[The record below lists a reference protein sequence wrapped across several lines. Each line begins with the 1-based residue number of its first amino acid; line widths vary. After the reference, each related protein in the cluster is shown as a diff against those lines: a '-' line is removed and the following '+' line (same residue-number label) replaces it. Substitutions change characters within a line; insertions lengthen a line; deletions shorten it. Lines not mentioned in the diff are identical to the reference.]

1 GSSRCKAC
9 CPGQRRLY
17 RTQGSDRVED
27 READRF
33 RFPRAGERGTVH
45 DISPGAGILSEVTH
59 AFDVTAL
66 IPPSLRALG
75 DRGLLVEFADE
86 LSVEINARVR
96 ALGRALCDMPGVV
109 EVIPTFRSLLI
120 VLDPLHADRARIA
133 DDAMQLA
140 HQLPRDAEGRGRL
153 IELPVVYGGDAGP
166 DLDALAQRWGITA
179 REVVDLHCG
188 HEYVVFMLGF
198 APGFPYLGILPKAL
212 HTPRLPSP
220 RTRVPVGSVAIA
232 DELTGVYPLSTSGGW
247 NLIGRT
253 PQRLY
258 DPQAPDPIRCRPG
271 DRVRFTPIAS
281 AEFADTAVA
290 AVPLPRPAHPTW
302 DVRKGGLY
310 TTVQDLGRVGYRSLG
325 VPLSGAMDP
334 AALQVANVV
343 VGNAPGAAAL
353 ECTAPGPVLRALD
366 DITIVIT
373 GADLQATLDRAI
385 LEQGTAISVRAGQ
398 TLSFGA
404 PRAGMW
410 AYVAVA
416 GGLDV
421 ATVLGSASAYVPG
434 SLGGVRLRA
443 GDVLGR
449 REGPTRFLTRRPPPL
464 PIPATEA
471 TVRVIPGPQDT
482 WFAPEVRAAFYRA
495 TFTVSVRSDR
505 AGTRLDGP
513 KVQVQRERML
523 SDGMVAG
530 AVQVPSGGQPIV
542 IMPDGP
548 TTGGYPKLGVVAS
561 ADLRLVA
568 QARPG
573 VKIRFV
579 PATLREAV
587 TAWADWEQT
596 VQALSSRV

>member
-1 GSSRCKAC
+1 VSS
-9 CPGQRRLY
+9 LV
-17 RTQGSDRVED
+17 S
-27 READRF
+27 
-33 RFPRAGERGTVH
+33 
-45 DISPGAGILSEVTH
+45 
-59 AFDVTAL
+59 
-66 IPPSLRALG
+66 PSLRALG
-75 DRGLLVEFADE
+75 DCGLLVEFADE

-96 ALGRALCDMPGVV
+96 ALGQALHGVPGVV

-120 VLDPLHADRARIA
+120 VLDPVHADRARIA
-133 DDAMQLA
+133 EDTMRLA
-140 HQLPRDAEGRGRL
+140 QQLPHDAGERGSL
-153 IELPVVYGGDAGP
+153 IELPVVYGGNAGP
-166 DLDALAQRWGITA
+166 DLDALAHKWGVTA
-179 REVVDLHCG
+179 HEVIDLHCG
-188 HEYVVFMLGF
+188 SEYLVFMLGF

-232 DELTGVYPLSTSGGW
+232 DELTGVYPLSTPGGW
-247 NLIGRT
+247 HLIGRT
-253 PQRLY
+253 PHRLY
-258 DPQAPDPIRCRPG
+258 DPHASNPIRCRPG

-281 AEFADTAVA
+281 AEFRDTLETPA
-290 AVPLPRPAHPTW
+290 PMPRPAHPTW
-302 DVRKGGLY
+302 EVREGGLY

-334 AALQVANVV
+334 AALQLANVV
-343 VGNAPGAAAL
+343 VGNAPGAAAI

-366 DITIVIT
+366 DVTIAIT
-373 GADLQATLDRAI
+373 GADLQATLDRATV
-385 LEQGTAISVRAGQ
+385 ERGTAISVRAGQ

-404 PRAGMW
+404 PREGMW

-421 ATVLGSASAYVPG
+421 PMALGSASVFVPG

-449 REGPTRFLTRRPPPL
+449 REGPTRFLTRRAPSL
-464 PIPATEA
+464 PIPGTEA
-471 TVRVIPGPQDT
+471 TIRVIPGPQDA
-482 WFAPEVRAAFYRA
+482 WFEPEVLAAFYRA

-505 AGTRLDGP
+505 AGTRLEGP
-513 KVQVQRERML
+513 KVRVQRERML
-523 SDGMVAG
+523 SDGMVPG

-568 QARPG
+568 QARTG
-573 VKIRFV
+573 VKIHFV
-579 PATLREAV
+579 PTTVSEAV
-587 TAWADWEQT
+587 TALADWEQT
-596 VQALSSRV
+596 VQSLSSRV

>member
-1 GSSRCKAC
+1 M
-9 CPGQRRLY
+9 
-17 RTQGSDRVED
+17 
-27 READRF
+27 
-33 RFPRAGERGTVH
+33 
-45 DISPGAGILSEVTH
+45 
-59 AFDVTAL
+59 TAL
-66 IPPSLRALG
+66 VPPSLRPLG

-96 ALGRALCDMPGVV
+96 ALGRALQGVPGVV
-109 EVIPTFRSLLI
+109 EIIPTFRSLLI
-120 VLDPLHADRARIA
+120 VLEPLQADRDRIA
-133 DDAMQLA
+133 DEAMRLA
-140 HQLPRDAEGRGRL
+140 QQLPRDAGGRGNL
-153 IELPVVYGGDAGP
+153 IELPVVYGGEAGP
-166 DLDALAQRWGITA
+166 DLDTLAHRWGVTA
-179 REVVDLHCG
+179 REVINLHCG
-188 HEYVVFMLGF
+188 SEYIVFMLGF

-212 HTPRLPSP
+212 HAPRLPSP

-232 DELTGVYPLSTSGGW
+232 DELTGVYPLSTPGGW
-247 NLIGRT
+247 HLIGRT
-253 PQRLY
+253 PHRLY
-258 DPQAPDPIRCRPG
+258 DPHSPDPIRCRPG

-281 AEFADTAVA
+281 AEFLETVGAGA
-290 AVPLPRPAHPTW
+290 PLPRPAHPTW
-302 DVRKGGLY
+302 EVHEGGLY

-334 AALQVANVV
+334 AALQLANII
-343 VGNAPGAAAL
+343 VGNGPGVAAV
-353 ECTAPGPVLRALD
+353 ECTAPGPVLHALD
-366 DITIVIT
+366 DVTIAIT
-373 GADLQATLDRAI
+373 GADLQATLDRATVDR
-385 LEQGTAISVRAGQ
+385 GTVIGVRAGQ

-421 ATVLGSASAYVPG
+421 PMVLGSASVYVPG

-449 REGPTRFLTRRPPPL
+449 REGPTRFLARRAPSL

-471 TVRVIPGPQDT
+471 TVRVIPGPQDA
-482 WFAPEVRAAFYRA
+482 WFEPEVLAAFYRA

-505 AGTRLDGP
+505 AGIRLDGP

-523 SDGMVAG
+523 SDGMVPG

-561 ADLRLVA
+561 ADLRLLA

-573 VKIRFV
+573 VKIHFV
-579 PATLREAV
+579 PATVSEAV
-587 TAWADWEQT
+587 MALADWEQT
-596 VQALSSRV
+596 LQALSRV

>member
-1 GSSRCKAC
+1 M
-9 CPGQRRLY
+9 
-17 RTQGSDRVED
+17 
-27 READRF
+27 
-33 RFPRAGERGTVH
+33 
-45 DISPGAGILSEVTH
+45 
-59 AFDVTAL
+59 TAL
-66 IPPSLRALG
+66 GPPSLRALG

-96 ALGRALCDMPGVV
+96 ALGRVLHGVPGVA

-120 VLDPLHADRARIA
+120 VLDPLHADRGRIA
-133 DDAMQLA
+133 DTAMQLA
-140 HQLPRDAEGRGRL
+140 QQLPRDAGAKGNL

-166 DLDALAQRWGITA
+166 DLGAVAHKRGITA
-179 REVVDLHCG
+179 REVIDLHCG
-188 HEYVVFMLGF
+188 HEYIVFMLGF

-232 DELTGVYPLSTSGGW
+232 DELTGVYPLSTPGGW

-253 PQRLY
+253 PHRLY
-258 DPQAPDPIRCRPG
+258 DPHAPDPIRCRPG
-271 DRVRFTPIAS
+271 DRIRFTPVAS
-281 AEFADTAVA
+281 AEFADIAEA
-290 AVPLPRPAHPTW
+290 AAPLPRPAHPTW
-302 DVRKGGLY
+302 EVREGGLY

-334 AALQVANVV
+334 AALQLANVV
-343 VGNAPGAAAL
+343 VGNAPGVAVL

-366 DITIVIT
+366 DVTIAIT
-373 GADLQATLDRAI
+373 GAELEARLDRAT
-385 LEQGTAISVRAGQ
+385 LERGSAISVRAGQ

-416 GGLDV
+416 GGFDV
-421 ATVLGSASAYVPG
+421 PMVLGSASAYVPG
-434 SLGGVRLRA
+434 SLGGIRLRA

-449 REGPTRFLTRRPPPL
+449 REGPNRFLTRRAPTL

-471 TVRVIPGPQDT
+471 TVRVIAGPQDA
-482 WFAPEVRAAFYRA
+482 WFEPEVLAAFYRA

-523 SDGMVAG
+523 SDGMVPG

-573 VKIRFV
+573 VEIHFV
-579 PATLREAV
+579 PATVSEAV
-587 TAWADWEQT
+587 AAWGDWEQT
-596 VQALSSRV
+596 VQALTSRV

>member
-1 GSSRCKAC
+1 
-9 CPGQRRLY
+9 
-17 RTQGSDRVED
+17 
-27 READRF
+27 
-33 RFPRAGERGTVH
+33 
-45 DISPGAGILSEVTH
+45 
-59 AFDVTAL
+59 VTAL
-66 IPPSLRALG
+66 APPSLRAVG

-96 ALGRALCDMPGVV
+96 ALGHALHGVPGVV
-109 EVIPTFRSLLI
+109 EIVPTLRSLLI
-120 VLDPLHADRARIA
+120 ILDPLRADRARIA
-133 DDAMQLA
+133 DDAMRLA
-140 HQLPRDAEGRGRL
+140 EQLPREAGSRGSL

-166 DLDALAQRWGITA
+166 DLDALAHRRGVTA
-179 REVVDLHCG
+179 REVIDLHCG
-188 HEYVVFMLGF
+188 HEYIVFMLGF
-198 APGFPYLGILPKAL
+198 APGFPYLGILPTAL
-212 HTPRLPSP
+212 HTPRLSSP
-220 RTRVPVGSVAIA
+220 RTRVPAGSVAIA
-232 DELTGVYPLSTSGGW
+232 DELTAVYPLATPGGW
-247 NLIGRT
+247 HLIGRT

-258 DPQAPDPIRCRPG
+258 DPQATDPIRCRPG

-281 AEFADTAVA
+281 AEFPDA
-290 AVPLPRPAHPTW
+290 AIAATPLPRPAHPAW
-302 DVRKGGLY
+302 EVREGGLY

-334 AALQVANVV
+334 AALQLANVV
-343 VGNAPGAAAL
+343 VGNPPGAPAI
-353 ECTAPGPVLRALD
+353 ECTAPGPALRALD
-366 DITIVIT
+366 DVTIAIT
-373 GADLQATLDRAI
+373 GADLQATVDRAAV
-385 LEQGTAISVRAGQ
+385 EPGTAINVRAGQ

-416 GGLDV
+416 GGLDIPL
-421 ATVLGSASAYVPG
+421 VLGSASVYVPG

-449 REGPTRFLTRRPPPL
+449 REAPTRFLTRRAPSL

-471 TVRVIPGPQDT
+471 TVRVIPGPQDG
-482 WFAPEVRAAFYRA
+482 WFEREILAAFYRA

-513 KVQVQRERML
+513 TVKGQRERML
-523 SDGMVAG
+523 SDGMVPG

-561 ADLRLVA
+561 ADLRLLA

-573 VKIRFV
+573 VKIHFV
-579 PATLREAV
+579 PATVNDAV
-587 TAWADWEQT
+587 AALAEWEQT
-596 VQALSSRV
+596 MRALYSRA

>member
-1 GSSRCKAC
+1 M
-9 CPGQRRLY
+9 
-17 RTQGSDRVED
+17 
-27 READRF
+27 
-33 RFPRAGERGTVH
+33 
-45 DISPGAGILSEVTH
+45 
-59 AFDVTAL
+59 TAL
-66 IPPSLRALG
+66 VSPSLRALG
-75 DRGLLVEFADE
+75 DRGVLVEFADE

-96 ALGRALCDMPGVV
+96 ALGQALHGVPGVV

-120 VLDPLHADRARIA
+120 VLDPLQADRARIA
-133 DDAMQLA
+133 EDAMRLA
-140 HQLPRDAEGRGRL
+140 QQLPHNARERGNL

-166 DLDALAQRWGITA
+166 DLDALAHKWGVTA
-179 REVVDLHCG
+179 REVIDLHCG
-188 HEYVVFMLGF
+188 SEYIVFMLGF

-220 RTRVPVGSVAIA
+220 RTRVPIGSVAIA
-232 DELTGVYPLSTSGGW
+232 DDLTGVYPLSTPGGW
-247 NLIGRT
+247 HLIGRT
-253 PQRLY
+253 PHRLY
-258 DPQAPDPIRCRPG
+258 DPHASNPIRCRPG
-271 DRVRFTPIAS
+271 DRVRFTPIPS
-281 AEFADTAVA
+281 ANFADTAEA
-290 AVPLPRPAHPTW
+290 AAPLPRPAHPTW
-302 DVRKGGLY
+302 EVREGGLY

-325 VPLSGAMDP
+325 VPLSGAMDL
-334 AALQVANVV
+334 AALQLANVV
-343 VGNAPGAAAL
+343 VGNAPGAAAI

-366 DITIVIT
+366 DITIAIT
-373 GADLQATLDRAI
+373 GADLQATLDRATV
-385 LEQGTAISVRAGQ
+385 ERGTAISVRAGQ

-404 PRAGMW
+404 PHEGMW

-421 ATVLGSASAYVPG
+421 PMALGSASVFVPG

-449 REGPTRFLTRRPPPL
+449 REGPTRFLTRRAPSL
-464 PIPATEA
+464 PIPGTEA
-471 TVRVIPGPQDT
+471 TIRVIPGPQDA
-482 WFAPEVRAAFYRA
+482 WFEPEVLAAFYRA

-523 SDGMVAG
+523 SDGMVPG

-568 QARPG
+568 QARTG
-573 VKIRFV
+573 VKIHFV
-579 PATLREAV
+579 PTTVSEAV
-587 TAWADWEQT
+587 TALADWEQT
-596 VQALSSRV
+596 VQSLSSRV

>member
-1 GSSRCKAC
+1 M
-9 CPGQRRLY
+9 
-17 RTQGSDRVED
+17 
-27 READRF
+27 
-33 RFPRAGERGTVH
+33 
-45 DISPGAGILSEVTH
+45 
-59 AFDVTAL
+59 TAL
-66 IPPSLRALG
+66 ASPSVRALG

-96 ALGRALCDMPGVV
+96 ALGRALHAVPGVV

-120 VLDPLHADRARIA
+120 VLDPLQADRARIA
-133 DDAMQLA
+133 EDAMQLA
-140 HQLPRDAEGRGRL
+140 QQLPRDAGGTGRL
-153 IELPVVYGGDAGP
+153 IELPVVYGGEAGP
-166 DLDALAQRWGITA
+166 DLDALARRWGITA
-179 REVVDLHCG
+179 REAIDLHCG
-188 HEYVVFMLGF
+188 HEYIVFMLGF
-198 APGFPYLGILPKAL
+198 APGFPYLGILPTAL

-232 DELTGVYPLSTSGGW
+232 DELTGVYPLSTPGGW
-247 NLIGRT
+247 HLIGRT
-253 PQRLY
+253 PHRLY
-258 DPQAPDPIRCRPG
+258 DPHAPDPIRCRPG

-281 AEFADTAVA
+281 AEFAGTAEA
-290 AVPLPRPAHPTW
+290 AAPLPRPAHPTW
-302 DVRKGGLY
+302 DVREGGLY

-334 AALQVANVV
+334 AALQLANVV
-343 VGNAPGAAAL
+343 VGNAPGVPAI
-353 ECTAPGPVLRALD
+353 ECTAPGPVLRALED
-366 DITIVIT
+366 VTIAIT
-373 GADLQATLDRAI
+373 GADLQATLDRAT
-385 LEQGTAISVRAGQ
+385 LERGTAISVRAGQ

-421 ATVLGSASAYVPG
+421 PTVLGSASVYVPG
-434 SLGGVRLRA
+434 SLAGVRLRA

-449 REGPTRFLTRRPPPL
+449 REGPTRFLTRRTPSL

-471 TVRVIPGPQDT
+471 TVRVIPGPQDA
-482 WFAPEVRAAFYRA
+482 WFEPEVLEAFYRT

-513 KVQVQRERML
+513 KVQVERERML
-523 SDGMVAG
+523 SDGMVPG

-561 ADLRLVA
+561 ADLRLLA

-573 VKIRFV
+573 VKIHFAPTTV
-579 PATLREAV
+579 SEAV
-587 TAWADWEQT
+587 AAWADWEQT

>member
-1 GSSRCKAC
+1 M
-9 CPGQRRLY
+9 
-17 RTQGSDRVED
+17 
-27 READRF
+27 
-33 RFPRAGERGTVH
+33 
-45 DISPGAGILSEVTH
+45 
-59 AFDVTAL
+59 TAL
-66 IPPSLRALG
+66 EPPSLRALG

-96 ALGRALCDMPGVV
+96 ALGRALHGVPGVT

-133 DDAMQLA
+133 DTAMQLVQ
-140 HQLPRDAEGRGRL
+140 QLPRGAGGRGNL

-166 DLDALAQRWGITA
+166 DLDAIAHKRGITA
-179 REVVDLHCG
+179 REAIDLHCG
-188 HEYVVFMLGF
+188 HEYIVFMLGF

-232 DELTGVYPLSTSGGW
+232 DELTGVYPLSTPGGW

-253 PQRLY
+253 PHRLY
-258 DPQAPDPIRCRPG
+258 DPQASDPIRIRPG
-271 DRVRFTPIAS
+271 DRIRFTPIAS
-281 AEFADTAVA
+281 AKFVDTAEAVA
-290 AVPLPRPAHPTW
+290 PLPRPAHPTW
-302 DVRKGGLY
+302 EVREGGLY

-334 AALQVANVV
+334 AALQLANVV
-343 VGNAPGAAAL
+343 VGNAPGLPAL
-353 ECTAPGPVLRALD
+353 ECTAPGPMLRALD
-366 DITIVIT
+366 DVTIAIT
-373 GADLQATLDRAI
+373 GADLEARLDRAT
-385 LEQGTAISVRAGQ
+385 LERGTAISVRAGQ

-421 ATVLGSASAYVPG
+421 PMVLGSASAYVPG
-434 SLGGVRLRA
+434 SLGGIRLRA

-449 REGPTRFLTRRPPPL
+449 REGPTRFLTGRTPTL

-471 TVRVIPGPQDT
+471 TVRVIAGPQDG
-482 WFAPEVRAAFYRA
+482 WFEPEVLAAFYRA

-523 SDGMVAG
+523 SDGMVPG

-579 PATLREAV
+579 PATVSEAV
-587 TAWADWEQT
+587 AAWGDWEQT
-596 VQALSSRV
+596 VQALTSRV

>member
-1 GSSRCKAC
+1 
-9 CPGQRRLY
+9 
-17 RTQGSDRVED
+17 
-27 READRF
+27 
-33 RFPRAGERGTVH
+33 
-45 DISPGAGILSEVTH
+45 
-59 AFDVTAL
+59 VTAL
-66 IPPSLRALG
+66 VPPSLRGLG

-96 ALGRALCDMPGVV
+96 ALSRALQGVPGVV
-109 EVIPTFRSLLI
+109 EIIPTFRSLLI
-120 VLDPLHADRARIA
+120 VLDPLQADRDRIA
-133 DDAMQLA
+133 DDAIRLA
-140 HQLPRDAEGRGRL
+140 QQLPSDARGRGSL
-153 IELPVVYGGDAGP
+153 IELPVVYGGEAGP
-166 DLDALAQRWGITA
+166 DLDALAHRWGITA
-179 REVVDLHCG
+179 REVIDLHCG
-188 HEYVVFMLGF
+188 SEYIVFMLGF

-232 DELTGVYPLSTSGGW
+232 DELTGVYPLSTPGGW
-247 NLIGRT
+247 HLIGRT
-253 PQRLY
+253 PHRLY

-271 DRVRFTPIAS
+271 DRVRFTSIAS
-281 AEFADTAVA
+281 AEFPATAEEA
-290 AVPLPRPAHPTW
+290 ALLPRPAYPTW
-302 DVRKGGLY
+302 EVLDGGLY

-334 AALQVANVV
+334 AALQLANVV
-343 VGNAPGAAAL
+343 VGNPPGVAAI

-366 DITIVIT
+366 DVTIAIT
-373 GADLQATLDRAI
+373 GADLQATLDHAT
-385 LEQGTAISVRAGQ
+385 LERGTAIGVRAGQ
-398 TLSFGA
+398 MLSFGA

-421 ATVLGSASAYVPG
+421 PMVLGSASVYVPG

-449 REGPTRFLTRRPPPL
+449 REGPTHFLTRRAPSL
-464 PIPATEA
+464 PIPAREV
-471 TVRVIPGPQDT
+471 TVRVIPGPQDA
-482 WFAPEVRAAFYRA
+482 WFEPEVLAAFYRA

-513 KVQVQRERML
+513 KVQVQRQRML
-523 SDGMVAG
+523 SDGMVPG

-573 VKIRFV
+573 VKIHFV
-579 PATLREAV
+579 PATVNEAV
-587 TAWADWEQT
+587 AALADWEHT
-596 VQALSSRV
+596 LRALSRV

>member
-1 GSSRCKAC
+1 
-9 CPGQRRLY
+9 
-17 RTQGSDRVED
+17 
-27 READRF
+27 
-33 RFPRAGERGTVH
+33 
-45 DISPGAGILSEVTH
+45 
-59 AFDVTAL
+59 VTAL
-66 IPPSLRALG
+66 VSPSLRALG
-75 DRGLLVEFADE
+75 DRGLLVEFANE

-96 ALGRALCDMPGVV
+96 ALGQALHGVPGVV

-120 VLDPLHADRARIA
+120 VLDPVQADRARIA
-133 DDAMQLA
+133 DDAMRLA
-140 HQLPRDAEGRGRL
+140 QQPPRDAGGRGSL

-166 DLDALAQRWGITA
+166 DLDTLAHKWGVTP
-179 REVVDLHCG
+179 REVIDLHCG
-188 HEYVVFMLGF
+188 SEYIVFMLGF
-198 APGFPYLGILPKAL
+198 SPGFPYLGILPKAL

-232 DELTGVYPLSTSGGW
+232 DDLTGVYPLSTPGGW
-247 NLIGRT
+247 HLIGRT

-258 DPQAPDPIRCRPG
+258 DPHASDPIRCRPG
-271 DRVRFTPIAS
+271 DRVRFVPIAS
-281 AEFADTAVA
+281 AEFADTAETVA
-290 AVPLPRPAHPTW
+290 PLTRPAHPTW
-302 DVRKGGLY
+302 EVREGGLY

-325 VPLSGAMDP
+325 VPLCGAMDP
-334 AALQVANVV
+334 ASLQLANVV
-343 VGNAPGAAAL
+343 VGNAPGAAAI

-366 DITIVIT
+366 DVTIAIT
-373 GADLQATLDRAI
+373 GADLSATLDRATVDR
-385 LEQGTAISVRAGQ
+385 GTAIGVRAGQ

-410 AYVAVA
+410 AYVAIA

-421 ATVLGSASAYVPG
+421 PMVLGSASVYVPG

-449 REGPTRFLTRRPPPL
+449 GEGPTRFLTPRVPAL
-464 PIPATEA
+464 PIPATET
-471 TVRVIPGPQDT
+471 TVRVIPGPQDA
-482 WFAPEVRAAFYRA
+482 WFGPEVLVAFYRA

-523 SDGMVAG
+523 SDGMVPG
-530 AVQVPSGGQPIV
+530 AIQVPSGGQPIV

-573 VKIRFV
+573 VKMHFV
-579 PATLREAV
+579 PTTLSEAV
-587 TAWADWEQT
+587 TALANWEQT
-596 VQALSSRV
+596 LGALSRV

>member
-1 GSSRCKAC
+1 MSS
-9 CPGQRRLY
+9 LV
-17 RTQGSDRVED
+17 S
-27 READRF
+27 
-33 RFPRAGERGTVH
+33 
-45 DISPGAGILSEVTH
+45 
-59 AFDVTAL
+59 
-66 IPPSLRALG
+66 PSLRALG
-75 DRGLLVEFADE
+75 DCGLLVEFADE

-96 ALGRALCDMPGVV
+96 ALGQALHGVPGVV

-120 VLDPLHADRARIA
+120 VLDPVHADRARIA
-133 DDAMQLA
+133 EDTMRLA
-140 HQLPRDAEGRGRL
+140 QQLPHDAGERGSL
-153 IELPVVYGGDAGP
+153 IELPVVYGGNAGP
-166 DLDALAQRWGITA
+166 DLDALAHKWGVTA
-179 REVVDLHCG
+179 REVIDLHCG
-188 HEYVVFMLGF
+188 SEYLVFMLGF

-232 DELTGVYPLSTSGGW
+232 DELTGVYPLSTPGGW
-247 NLIGRT
+247 HLIGRT
-253 PQRLY
+253 PHRLY
-258 DPQAPDPIRCRPG
+258 DPHASNPIRCRPG

-281 AEFADTAVA
+281 AEFRDTLETPA
-290 AVPLPRPAHPTW
+290 PMPRPAHPTW
-302 DVRKGGLY
+302 EVREGGLY

-334 AALQVANVV
+334 AALQLANVV
-343 VGNAPGAAAL
+343 VGNAPGAAAI

-366 DITIVIT
+366 DVTIAIT
-373 GADLQATLDRAI
+373 GADLQATLDRATV
-385 LEQGTAISVRAGQ
+385 ERGTAISVRAGQ

-404 PRAGMW
+404 PREGMW

-421 ATVLGSASAYVPG
+421 PMALGSASVFVPG

-449 REGPTRFLTRRPPPL
+449 REGPTRFLTRRAPSL
-464 PIPATEA
+464 PIPGTEA
-471 TVRVIPGPQDT
+471 TIRVIPGPQDA
-482 WFAPEVRAAFYRA
+482 WFEPEVLAAFYRA

-523 SDGMVAG
+523 SDGMVPG

-568 QARPG
+568 QARTG
-573 VKIRFV
+573 VKIHFV
-579 PATLREAV
+579 PTTVSEAV
-587 TAWADWEQT
+587 TALADWEQT
-596 VQALSSRV
+596 VQSLSSRV